1 MIDFKKLQEM
11 LLSKNVDKKYPK
23 HTLIELHPS
32 LLDNFSKIYD
42 LLNHIIDIQTNKN
55 LPIVTV
61 SLGSSKDI
69 DQRFFHDISKTLI
82 KLANEKKINVTIF
95 GKWYDLEGQLVEQL
109 KVLNNETKEF
119 DHFFLNLCIN
129 YNGKEE
135 ITDASRVII
144 RKIIQEKT
152 DIDSINPE
160 MYKENI
166 YSSYLLPPELI
177 IQPDNII
184 RGTFLW
190 DSVGAKLVSLNKKV
204 ELITKADIERV
215 IENFG
220 SS

>member
-1 MIDFKKLQEM
+1 MKRKL
-11 LLSKNVDKKYPK
+11 K
-23 HTLIELHPS
+23 
-32 LLDNFSKIYD
+32 
-42 LLNHIIDIQTNKN
+42 
-55 LPIVTV
+55 
-61 SLGSSKDI
+61 G
-69 DQRFFHDISKTLI
+69 R
-82 KLANEKKINVTIF
+82 
-95 GKWYDLEGQLVEQL
+95 
-109 KVLNNETKEF
+109 
-119 DHFFLNLCIN
+119 N